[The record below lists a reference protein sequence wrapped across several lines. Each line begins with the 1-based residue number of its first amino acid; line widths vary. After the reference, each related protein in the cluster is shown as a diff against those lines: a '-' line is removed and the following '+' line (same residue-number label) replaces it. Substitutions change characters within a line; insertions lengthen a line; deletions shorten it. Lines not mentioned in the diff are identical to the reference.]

1 MTTHLLRTLA
11 LTCTLAMAGC
21 AATVTRSGPA
31 PAPLSV
37 SPAATRAVFVRV
49 EAAPGMPPGG
59 HWETFK
65 TDWREGMSMAAG
77 RSGMLVTWVDSE
89 EVRSADPAVLVV
101 VKVRNYQ
108 YMTPESRIG
117 LGILAGDAYVNTEV
131 ESYELPAR
139 KLLGSR
145 VYGSSTRPVEGIF
158 AASTRKQV
166 LSISDEVIADIRR

>member
-1 MTTHLLRTLA
+1 MTSHLLRTLA

-59 HWETFK
+59 NWETFK
-65 TDWREGMSMAAG
+65 ADWRDGMAIAAG
-77 RSGMLVTWVDSE
+77 RSGMQVTWSDTE
-89 EVRSADPAVLVV
+89 DARSADPAVLVV

-108 YMTPESRIG
+108 YMTPETRIG
-117 LGILAGDAYVNTEV
+117 LGILAGNAYVNTEV
-131 ESYELPAR
+131 EFYELPAR

-145 VYGSSTRPVEGIF
+145 LYGTTTSPAEGILS
-158 AASTRKQV
+158 ATTRKQV
-166 LSISDEVIADIRR
+166 LAISDEVIADIRR